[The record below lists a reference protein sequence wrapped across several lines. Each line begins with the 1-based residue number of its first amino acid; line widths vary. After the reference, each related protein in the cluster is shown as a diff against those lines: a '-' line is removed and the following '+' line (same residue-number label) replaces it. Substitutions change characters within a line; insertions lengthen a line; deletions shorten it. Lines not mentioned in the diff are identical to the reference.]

1 MGLME
6 WNGIIITIMIIYIYC
21 IYIYIYLGGGFNH
34 LNNMKVNGKDYPL
47 HYGK

>member
-21 IYIYIYLGGGFNH
+21 IYIYMGGGFNH
-34 LNNMKVNGKDYPL
+34 LNNMKVNGKDYPM